1 MEGKF
6 TRGCRA
12 VCKPDQVGEVS
23 KAYAKAN
30 LFEWAPAKGGLE
42 YTSSAVP
49 TVEDCALIC
58 KNKLY
63 DLENTHTPY
72 GGQCIGFHCRSGF
85 CELLFRENN
94 QSLMSFGQSTMTQL
108 FPSTAPLQ
116 IPSTTASQPACDH
129 DTVHAIEKEA
139 SKARSLTLRL
149 LHIDH

>member
-85 CELLFRENN
+85 CELLFRENK
-94 QSLMSFGQSTMTQL
+94 SIPDELWAEHDDATIPIDS
-108 FPSTAPLQ
+108 PSPDSKYYSIA
-116 IPSTTASQPACDH
+116 AC
-129 DTVHAIEKEA
+129 
-139 SKARSLTLRL
+139 L
-149 LHIDH
+149 